1 MAGSGAHIILG
12 REDAK
17 QLFGKSDDASVRT
30 FVTGLRGSRKH
41 RESHL
46 ILDIGSTWDPIHRC
60 LTDGTLEPEGGEFPL
75 NHCILGGRRLHKG
88 PGFEAVLIRPDIVPH
103 VAESMHHM
111 KRQDLHGK
119 YFSIDAANYGQA
131 PSEQEFDKV
140 WLMLQQIRKLF
151 EDAAMDRCA
160 VLFTVER

>member
-1 MAGSGAHIILG
+1 MTGPGAHIILG

-17 QLFGKSDDASVRT
+17 QLFGLANDTAIRD
-30 FVTGLRGSRKH
+30 FVTALRKSRKH

-46 ILDIGSTWDPIHRC
+46 ILDIGTTWNPIHRC

-88 PGFEAVLIRPDIVPH
+88 PGFEAALIRPDIVPH
-103 VAESMHHM
+103 VAESLHHM
-111 KRQDLHGK
+111 KRQELHAK
-119 YFSIDAANYGQA
+119 YFAIDSADYGQ
-131 PSEQEFDKV
+131 SLTEQEFDKV
-140 WLMLQQIRKLF
+140 WLMMQQIRKLF
-151 EDAAMDRCA
+151 EDASVDRCA